1 MLSGVKTRFRS
12 HAKIPRVVAVY
23 CPLTVN
29 AESIADTFW
38 RATTGPPAIA
48 APASQLDVKP
58 NIRSPKPTL
67 KTSLLDAVTSHLSP
81 EQRAAA
87 TEILV
92 DHFIESSALQHWRGI
107 VWTKV
112 TDRATKQ
119 LRDIVTE
126 IDVNEHP
133 IIPQLRQWLSD
144 ALQDPLKRRLPPAF
158 PVSPEQDLRQP
169 IAVAPAG
176 FQQLPDFSW
185 SDVERWSSVMT
196 RHRKHFE
203 DGRALAQPLAD
214 PVHDDRVRYWQRV
227 AGQRTWFSF
236 SEIVVILG
244 WHAIAGDQQAVVLL
258 TSNIMQQNVSHWW
271 DRDAKP
277 QIFQLERCIVE
288 MRTAAVVVM
297 SLVKGGMSAAQR
309 REMVMLLR

>member
-1 MLSGVKTRFRS
+1 M
-12 HAKIPRVVAVY
+12 
-23 CPLTVN
+23 N

-38 RATTGPPAIA
+38 RAAAGPPAIA

-58 NIRSPKPTL
+58 NIRPPKPTP

-107 VWTKV
+107 VWNKV

-126 IDVNEHP
+126 IDVAEHP

-144 ALQDPLKRRLPPAF
+144 ALQDPLKRRQPPVF
-158 PVSPEQDLRQP
+158 PVSSEQDLRQP
-169 IAVAPAG
+169 IVVAPIG
-176 FQQLPDFSW
+176 FQYLPDFSW
-185 SDVERWSSVMT
+185 MDVERWSPVLK
-196 RHRKHFE
+196 RFKNHF
-203 DGRALAQPLAD
+203 DGGRAVAQPLTE
-214 PVHDDRVRYWQRV
+214 PVHDDRVRYWQRI

-236 SEIVVILG
+236 AEIFVILG

-258 TSNIMQQNVSHWW
+258 TSHIMQQKGDDNISHWW

-297 SLVKGGMSAAQR
+297 SLVKGGLSAAHR
-309 REMVMLLR
+309 RELVMLLR